1 MARIV
6 FVTSICDEFTD
17 GLETVELAAGNIFQL
32 VSALDR
38 RFPGL
43 GRFVETR
50 ASIAVDGV
58 VIQDWTQPLS
68 TESEVLLFPR
78 IAGGSAPVSWPRPN
92 LLPRR

>member
-1 MARIV
+1 VARIV

-17 GLETVELAAGNIFQL
+17 GLETLDLPAGNVFQL

-50 ASIAVDGV
+50 ASIAVDGA
-58 VIQDWTQPLS
+58 VIQDWTQTLS
-68 TESEVLLFPR
+68 AESEVLLFPR
-78 IAGGSAPVSWPRPN
+78 IAGGSTLVSWPKPSS
-92 LLPRR
+92 LPRR